1 MGKQT
6 SRFYEFGPFRLD
18 VAERLLMSDGEPVP
32 LTPKTFET
40 LLAFV
45 KNGGR
50 VLCKEELLTRIWP
63 GAHVEEANITQ
74 NVFMLRKLL
83 GQHGGGSRYIETVPK
98 RGYRFVAPIKGI
110 MAVDAEGAP
119 AKHTGA
125 NSNGSGAREDAKT
138 DEKSLAVLP
147 FRIIG
152 PQSNDEYLG
161 LGMADALITR
171 LSNLRQLTVRP
182 TSAVCKYIGGVPD
195 LLTAGLELQVNSVL
209 EGSIQ
214 KFGRRLRV
222 TVQLVSIP
230 KVSALWAGKFDV
242 KLTDVLTM
250 EDSISEQV
258 IKALPLKP
266 ADKERLQLER
276 QPTRHSEAY
285 KQYFKGRFFWN
296 KSRFSTQKQR
306 TGQML
311 KQSAACLEQ
320 AITIDPGYALAH
332 AALAD
337 TYILL
342 STSNVL
348 PANECL
354 LAAKQAAQKALA
366 IDGALAEAH
375 CSLATV
381 HTLYD
386 WDWALAEMEYRRALE
401 MNPNYAMALHWYAKF
416 LAKMGRHGA
425 ARAEI
430 RRAQEL
436 DPLSLVIMMETGRLS
451 YFARDYDRAIE
462 HCLDVLDMNASLYST
477 HAILGLAYSQRGLPG
492 EALKHARKLIRFTED
507 DVEALAFV
515 GYVYG
520 MTGQTEEALSMLA
533 EMEKLPATTH
543 TLSFYKA
550 VIYSGMGQEDEA
562 LLWLERAYDE
572 HSYLLTYINIPI
584 FDNLRSSI
592 KFNRLRERMKLVA

>member
-18 VAERLLMSDGEPVP
+18 VAERQLTSDGGPVP
-32 LTPKTFET
+32 LTLKVFET
-40 LLAFV
+40 LLALV
-45 KNGGR
+45 ENEGR
-50 VLCKEELLTRIWP
+50 VLCKDELLARIWP

-74 NVFMLRKLL
+74 NVFTLRKAL
-83 GQHGGGSRYIETVPK
+83 GQQNGGSRYIETVPK
-98 RGYRFVAPIKGI
+98 RGYRFVAPIKGM
-110 MAVDAEGAP
+110 MAVDEEETS
-119 AKHTGA
+119 AKHAGTNGNA
-125 NSNGSGAREDAKT
+125 NGARERAEAA
-138 DEKSLAVLP
+138 EKSLAVLP

-152 PQSNDEYLG
+152 PQMSDEYLG

-171 LSNLRQLTVRP
+171 LSNLRQLVVRP
-182 TSAVCKYIGGVPD
+182 TSAVCKYVGKVPD

-214 KFGRRLRV
+214 KFGRKLRV

-230 KVSALWAGKFDV
+230 KGAALWAEKFDV

-258 IKALPLKP
+258 IRALPLKP
-266 ADKERLQLER
+266 ADEERLQLVR
-276 QPTRHSEAY
+276 QPTRHGEAY
-285 KQYFKGRFFWN
+285 KYYLKGRFFWN
-296 KSRFSTQKQR
+296 KSRFSPQKQR
-306 TGQML
+306 AGQML
-311 KQSAACLEQ
+311 KQSAACLRQ
-320 AITIDPGYALAH
+320 AIALAPDYALAY

-348 PANECL
+348 PAQECL
-354 LAAKQAAQKALA
+354 VAAKQAAQKALA
-366 IDGALAEAH
+366 IDDALAEAH

-386 WDWALAEMEYRRALE
+386 WDWALAETEYRRALE
-401 MNPNYAMALHWYAKF
+401 LNPNYATALHWYAKF
-416 LAKMGRHGA
+416 LAKTGRHGA
-425 ARAEI
+425 AITEI

-462 HCLDVLDMNASLYST
+462 QCLDVLDMNASFYSP
-477 HAILGLAYSQRGLPG
+477 HVILGFAYSQRGRSR
-492 EALKHARKLIRFTED
+492 EALRHARKLIRIAED
-507 DVEALAFV
+507 DAEALASV

-520 MTGQTEEALSMLA
+520 MTGQMEEALCVLA
-533 EMEKLPATTH
+533 ELEKLPATTQ
-543 TLSFYKA
+543 TVSFYKA
-550 VIYSGMGQEDEA
+550 MVYSGMGQEDEA
-562 LLWLERAYDE
+562 LAWLEQAYDE
-572 HSYLLTYINIPI
+572 RSYLLTYINIPI
-584 FDNLRSSI
+584 FDKLRSSP